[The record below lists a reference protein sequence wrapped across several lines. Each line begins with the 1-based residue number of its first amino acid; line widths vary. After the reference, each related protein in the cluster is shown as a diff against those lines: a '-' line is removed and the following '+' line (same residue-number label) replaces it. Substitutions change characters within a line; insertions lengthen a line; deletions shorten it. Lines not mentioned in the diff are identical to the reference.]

1 MNNTKSTGKVP
12 RRAADTGWAP
22 NARKVVCI
30 ALSCL
35 IALPFG
41 GTALSSMQASAEPAP
56 ESEAASAPAD
66 GDASASATIEVATAD
81 AARALESAAAA
92 HMPTLEEAL
101 GGGLTHSLL
110 SASPS
115 SGAGDAPSTDELTT
129 LEVAQLYASAA
140 DDKPGTPAYYA
151 KRWQEC
157 VDGFSWKA
165 TGLPKWNGA
174 DAGTQPT
181 EGAGTVQNPYRIY
194 TPEQF
199 RWALKHQASCTLMND
214 LDLGGDQG
222 RNWTG
227 ISYTSAATID
237 GGGHTVY
244 NLYSYAGQYAGLFS
258 WAGAENYGFVL
269 KNLTLSNAQVH
280 VSVKWSAP
288 LVAGFDGGIID
299 NCAVMDS
306 LAWQDDGSSG
316 NPPLISGVVS
326 FGWISGGD
334 SRWKGSP
341 SKVSNT
347 YARNV
352 DVKGQSC
359 TSGFTEV
366 PYNALIENCAAIDG
380 TVVEPGGHSGGFT
393 SCDYGPVT
401 YRNCFTNNDV
411 YGNTQTGVFVGVT
424 HSGEHTFENC
434 FAAGKIE
441 GTTQIGGFMAASQ
454 GASKDVFRN
463 CYATSMV
470 GMSEGGTNMG
480 GFIGFIDD
488 TSSATQFSF
497 ENCYAAGEV
506 GTLKSNDKGEALD
519 ASGNVVSTVG
529 GFAGSIGRH
538 TGLTFAN
545 CFYDKQTTGS
555 KENAIGTTPHTSIAG
570 LTGVL
575 TKSLTQA
582 DLGPAFVTKSGTYPQ
597 LNGLANGNAADWGG
611 NQELASIAK
620 AYSQASASTVFLFP
634 SMNEGSGFDP
644 NTADYDTV
652 RRIRYA
658 FPLTNDAMVGDGALN
673 TAWWYYD
680 DGGRFP
686 NQSPINTDAKI
697 ITLSSETDDDTM
709 NDVNV
714 TSVATGIGWLRTES
728 TYGGVVGSR
737 NLRLVPTTSVA
748 ISKDG
753 KAIVGSDDT
762 VYFQEDESKWP
773 AGSIPYEPF
782 TDDGLIKSD
791 HRDGIT
797 FIVASAVNLDAY
809 MNDTAVYPSEE
820 EKLAAHNIVALDF
833 NSVPATSEIAT
844 DPTTNRKIYLD
855 YTVTLKNSSGA
866 DETQVVR
873 LSVAKVI
880 PDAANPD
887 GPGIMSAPYEW
898 DDAKSLQQLFE
909 GQRSATKNELGKYVL
924 SYQWLDQSKTS
935 VQAQG
940 TKYLTVVSPLS
951 LVYRSGYGQN
961 ETLFTDPGAYQN
973 EDPAV
978 AERMPADPT
987 RFGHHFTGW
996 AYERENAD
1004 GGHDA
1009 FAAGTPITAV
1019 TDSRGNTNS
1028 VIGIAATWEP
1038 NLHQLVVKDAK
1049 DGTQVQDL
1057 ETAFGTNLRAA
1068 LSGYEPAGT
1077 GDGEFLGWRIE
1088 AGFDGREGEYVS
1100 ASDTMPDNDVTV
1112 YPVFGTE
1119 VSASLT
1125 AHNETQGVIDG
1136 TKHNRVGDIITYEI
1150 AVNNNQPDLIWK
1162 SATITDALE
1171 TGQDIVEGSIKLI
1184 KPDATV
1190 IDLGDDVYSEGTNS
1204 ITYTIPDDVQTDE
1217 TYVLMFQVKLN
1228 TEAPF
1233 VGQGTDQVITNAATV
1248 AGTDAS
1254 GGDVNAQTNEVTLPG
1269 SAYVDFAPADKWV
1282 SKSARNLSDP
1292 DATKAQV
1299 GDRISYTLELG
1310 NQSEDPNS
1318 RWNNAWFYD
1327 AVPAGLQVDSST
1339 IMLAYPDA
1347 ESPGGMKTGAFPTA
1361 LNEATGEI
1369 SIAAGTLKAGEQAT
1383 LTFEVV
1389 VTADAVGQSIK
1400 NTAWAVTDEPEKPN
1414 DPPAPPGPGPNP
1426 PVPDPDNPDP
1436 EPTDPV
1442 GPGKETVNLAVT
1454 KTAGVSQASPG
1465 SIVPY
1470 TITVS
1475 NMGNVHAKNV
1485 VIADALP
1492 EGLEYVSSVPAAQV
1506 SGGTVTWTCTVPA
1519 GMTVTRTVM
1528 ARVKNDASGS
1538 LVNDVV
1544 VNSPDLEKPL
1554 SPDTKPSIDVVPSPA
1569 EPVVSVSKVATA
1581 DAAVTGGQLT
1591 YYITVTNSGAADANG
1606 VIVTDPLPPG
1616 LVFTSAT
1623 EGGSYRN
1630 GLMMWN
1636 VNIPAQ
1642 SSKQLAVT
1650 ANVTAKSGELVNTA
1664 TAVHG
1669 GSADVSNYVTTAVS
1683 TGQKPADEPQLSLK
1697 KTSAVTQATP
1707 GSEVPYTITIA
1718 NTGAG
1723 EAKDVVVTDSLPSGM
1738 EYVVGSAD
1746 PAPESVVGNVVTWKV
1761 DVPAG
1766 ATITRTLTAKVASTV
1781 EAGTTLENSVE
1792 ASNPAGGDP
1801 IVPSELPSLEV
1812 LDPSSEGDQPIL
1824 GITKKASAETAAF
1837 GETLTYTIT
1846 VLNTGAVEAKGV
1858 TVSDVLPAGLSYQSS
1873 TGGAASGGSYD
1884 AATGAVTW
1892 TVDVPANGSAVCTVA
1907 AEVTAKAGSLAN
1919 AAVAELGDVRVESEA
1934 ASTAVSGGGEGEAK
1948 PQLSIKKTT
1957 SVTEASAGSVIPYV
1971 ITVSNTGNAAA
1982 EGVVVT
1988 DSLPEGLEYVSSEP
2002 AGAVSEDGKTITW
2015 TVDVAAGAE
2024 AKRQLTTKV
2033 ADGAATGSQL
2043 QNGVSVS
2050 NPAGGDP
2057 IAPSVDPPTV
2067 EVVDP
2072 TDTANIVVT
2081 KVASADKVVSGSQLT
2096 YTIGVTNAGTADA
2109 AGVRV
2114 SDALPAGTSLAAATE
2129 GGSLEKGSVVWTI
2142 DLAAGATKEL
2152 KVTLDVSAAAGSLV
2166 NAAQAAFDGGTA
2178 VSDPVT
2184 TQVESSGAGGD
2195 PSAVLSVTKSTNV
2208 DKAVQGSSVEYAIVV
2223 SNTGDADAKGVTVAD
2238 TLPAGLLYV
2247 SSDPAGSLSADR
2259 KTVTWTV
2266 DVDAGSS
2273 VTRTVTALVTGTQG
2287 QSIENGVVVT
2297 DPNDPTTPIEPPD
2310 KPVID
2315 VTDAADVSAS
2325 LAVDSVQATSGD
2337 KVQYTLTVTNSGT
2350 VAAKGVTAEEHLPAG
2365 VSFVS
2370 ASDGGTYAPDEQE
2383 PDAQEVGF
2391 DLFASV
2397 ASLFGLGEPPA
2408 DEPSDKPDAGSVSW
2422 TLDVPAGATVAR
2434 TVSAEVTAESGLLIA
2449 GADLTH
2455 LEKTMSTNNVQTRVL
2470 TDGSGS
2476 GEAKLSVT
2484 KTTSATQ
2491 AKPGFDVPYTITV
2504 RNTGS
2509 ADAHDVSIVDALP
2522 ADLIYQSSSPQGTLS
2537 DNDKTITW
2545 KADVP
2550 AGGTVTYTIAAK
2562 VADDAAGSVKNDV
2575 TVTPDGGDPVSPPAP
2590 PEVPVIPPDDPG
2602 DASPHLGIAKS
2613 IDAGASATQG
2623 DTVTYTLTVS
2633 NTGTGDAHDVAV
2645 TDVVPIGLDAVQ
2657 AAGGSYDAGSRTAS
2671 WTIESVPAGTSKTL
2685 TLQAEVTAAAGEL
2698 VNTAQAALGDSIV
2711 QSEPVVTAV
2720 EAGGG
2725 SGHVPAPSLVMTKTT
2740 AVKQAAQGSTVPY
2753 AITVRNI
2760 GDGTARD
2767 VAVTDALPE
2776 GLEYVSS
2783 EPAATLGEDGALRWT
2798 ADIDA
2803 GGSVSF
2809 MLYARV
2815 TADPGQTVANT
2826 AQAELLDGTL
2836 VRPAS
2841 DPSVTVSSGTPTASV
2856 HVAKHGIRDK
2866 APAGGRF
2873 AYKIVVTNTGAGDAQ
2888 GVRVTDTLP
2897 VGTSFAAAS
2906 DGGNYDEATGTV
2918 AWDVDVPALGRKELT
2933 LTVKVEALAG
2943 SLKNTAA
2950 SSYDGTAE
2958 TTPLVI
2964 TPITDDPTE
2973 ADPEVA
2979 LTKTVKNVTAE
2990 QEGRDNPD
2998 DQTTWLDGDELGF
3011 TITASN
3017 TKDGS
3022 LWSEV
3027 VLTDMLPDGLEL
3039 VEGSLLY
3046 TGPGQNA
3053 ASADGAYNAD
3063 AQSIRVDVGDIPGG
3077 QSAELSYRTVIRA
3090 GEDWSVDATM
3100 RNIAQAAGF
3109 DPDGANPVIAEGS
3122 AAVATPEPAPVK
3134 KLSKTAEN
3142 LTDPAAPIVQ
3152 VGDRVRYVIT
3162 LENAEPN
3169 PRAQW
3174 RGAYVYD
3181 EVPAGL
3187 DVDRATLKLVDAQG
3201 IAHDVADC
3209 YDAVSRRLI
3218 VSVGTIEGGS
3228 RAAVSFEATIP
3239 VSAIGEDVSNVGM
3252 VGTLLP
3258 DPDDPSALPE
3268 PGKPD
3273 DALLPDPVAPDPD
3286 GAEGNPAPTD
3296 PAVPNGNGIV
3306 APADPAPSLEKSV
3319 KDLTSDGSFAN
3330 GDEVLYTVTARNEKP
3345 GSYWYDVAIT
3355 DVLPHGVNLDNRSIR
3370 LTAPDGVT
3378 TDIAP
3383 TCYDDTTRT
3392 LSVPAG
3398 TIEGGQRYV
3407 LTYTARLDF
3416 SLAQG
3421 AVVNHAIASGGSPS
3435 DEGPNTFDE
3444 ANATVERP
3452 LVPWDSS
3459 ALARTGD
3466 VAPQAVSLAALVAL
3480 LAVVLMGGSR
3490 AATAAL
3496 AFRRSRGCRPTRPP
3510 HSRR

>member
-1 MNNTKSTGKVP
+1 MQ
-12 RRAADTGWAP
+12 
-22 NARKVVCI
+22 
-30 ALSCL
+30 
-35 IALPFG
+35 ALPNH
-41 GTALSSMQASAEPAP
+41 SRP
-56 ESEAASAPAD
+56 
-66 GDASASATIEVATAD
+66 
-81 AARALESAAAA
+81 
-92 HMPTLEEAL
+92 PTCPPSKRRS
-101 GGGLTHSLL
+101 GGGLASSLL
-110 SASPS
+110 SAPPS
-115 SGAGDAPSTDELTT
+115 SGESDAAPSSEELTT
-129 LEVAQLYASAA
+129 LDVAQLYASAA

-151 KRWQEC
+151 KRWAEERSKIQW
-157 VDGFSWKA
+157 VD
-165 TGLPKWNGA
+165 TGLEQWDGTTQQPGVGDGTPGA
-174 DAGTQPT
+174 PYQIENAKQLRWVLTAG
-181 EGAGTVQNPYRIY
+181 GLGDNRNCILV
-194 TPEQF
+194 
-199 RWALKHQASCTLMND
+199 SD
-214 LDLGGDQG
+214 LDLGGRLVQG
-222 RNWTG
+222 IDHATGETTNEAQAGSDAHNWRDVDVFDAFTL
-227 ISYTSAATID
+227 D
-237 GGGHTVY
+237 GNGHTIW
-244 NLYSYAGQYAGLFS
+244 NLFS
-258 WAGAENYGFVL
+258 KATGGLGHNVGFLRHVSNENFHL
-269 KNLTLSNAQVH
+269 KNLTVSHSRINSYSDATGLSRGATLIGNLHSGQV
-280 VSVKWSAP
+280 S
-288 LVAGFDGGIID
+288 
-299 NCAVMDS
+299 NCKVEYTAV
-306 LAWQDDGSSG
+306 WGSR
-316 NPPLISGVVS
+316 LISSFIAANDPGVPDSSLGVFSDDQAKKVVTDCLVSDSAVYSEGCACGMFECLWGDLLVERCGVV
-326 FGWISGGD
+326 D
-334 SRWKGSP
+334 
-341 SKVSNT
+341 
-347 YARNV
+347 
-352 DVKGQSC
+352 
-359 TSGFTEV
+359 TSIIV
-366 PYNALIENCAAIDG
+366 
-380 TVVEPGGHSGGFT
+380 PGGHSGGFI
-393 SCDYGPVT
+393 SCCRGNLVVRDS
-401 YRNCFTNNDV
+401 FTNVNV
-411 YGNTQTGVFVGVT
+411 YGNVATGVFVGVT
-424 HSGEHTFENC
+424 HGNGSSDGQNPTHPHLFENC

-441 GTTQIGGFMAASQ
+441 GTTLIGGFFGYSEYAD
-454 GASKDVFRN
+454 KVTFRN
-463 CYATSMV
+463 CYSTSMV
-470 GMSEGGTNMG
+470 GMSDGGENMG
-480 GFIGFIDD
+480 GFVGGSYDNSF
-488 TSSATQFSF
+488 TNTQFSY

-506 GTLKSNDKGEALD
+506 GTLKTNDKGEALKAD
-519 ASGNVVSTVG
+519 GVTVETTVG
-529 GFAGSIGRH
+529 GFAG
-538 TGLTFAN
+538 TVQTNTATTFAN

-555 KENAIGTTPHTSIAG
+555 KENAIGTTPHTSVTG

-582 DLGPAFVTKSGTYPQ
+582 ELGSEFVVKSGTYPQ
-597 LNGLANGNAADWGG
+597 LSGLANGDAADWGG

-634 SMNEGSGFDP
+634 SMNEGSAFDP
-644 NTADYDTV
+644 DTADYDTV

-658 FPLTNDAMVGDGALN
+658 FPLTNDAMVGDSALS

-728 TYGGVVGSR
+728 SFGGVVGSR

-773 AGSIPYEPF
+773 TGSIPYLPL

-809 MNDTAVYPSEE
+809 MNDTAVYPTEE
-820 EKLAAHNIVALDF
+820 EKLAKHNIVALDF
-833 NSVPATSEIAT
+833 NSVASTSEAVI
-844 DPTTNRKIYLD
+844 DPATNRKIYLD
-855 YTVTLKNSSGA
+855 YTVTLKNSSGG

-887 GPGIMSAPYEW
+887 GPGVMSAPYEW
-898 DDAKSLQQLFE
+898 DDAGSLQKLFE
-909 GQRSATKNELGKYVL
+909 GQRSATKDELGKYVL

-951 LVYRSGYGQN
+951 LAYRSGFGQN

-1038 NLHQLVVKDAK
+1038 NLHHLVVKDAK
-1049 DGTQVQDL
+1049 GGAQTQDL

-1088 AGFDGREGEYVS
+1088 SGFDGREGEYVS
-1100 ASDTMPDNDVTV
+1100 AADTMPDNDVAV

-1150 AVNNNQPDLIWK
+1150 AVNNNQPDLVWK
-1162 SATITDALE
+1162 SATITDVLE

-1184 KPDATV
+1184 TPDATV

-1204 ITYTIPDDVQTDE
+1204 LTYTIPDDVKTDE

-1228 TEAPF
+1228 AEAPF
-1233 VGQGTDQVITNAATV
+1233 VGQGTDQVISNAATV

-1282 SKSARNLSDP
+1282 SKTARNLSDP
-1292 DATKAQV
+1292 DAAKAQV

-1310 NQSEDPNS
+1310 NQSDDPNS

-1347 ESPGGMKTGAFPTA
+1347 ESPGGMKSDAFPTA
-1361 LNEATGEI
+1361 FNEATGEI
-1369 SIAAGTLKAGEQAT
+1369 SIAAGTLKPGEKAI

-1389 VTADAVGQSIK
+1389 VTAEAVGQSIK

-1414 DPPAPPGPGPNP
+1414 DPPTPPGPGPNP
-1426 PVPDPDNPDP
+1426 PAPDPDNPDP
-1436 EPTDPV
+1436 DPTDPV
-1442 GPGKETVNLAVT
+1442 GPGKETVSLAVT

-1470 TITVS
+1470 TIMVS
-1475 NMGNVHAKNV
+1475 NTGNVHAKNV
-1485 VIADALP
+1485 AIADELP

-1506 SGGTVTWTCTVPA
+1506 SGGTVMWTCTVPA

-1528 ARVKNDASGS
+1528 ARVKSDASGS

-1544 VNSPDLEKPL
+1544 VSSPDLEEPL
-1554 SPDTKPSIDVVPSPA
+1554 SPDAKPSVDIVPSPDEA
-1569 EPVVSVSKVATA
+1569 VVSVSKVATA
-1581 DAAVTGGQLT
+1581 DTAVTGGQLT
-1591 YYITVTNSGAADANG
+1591 YYITVTNSGATDANG
-1606 VIVTDPLPPG
+1606 VMVTDPLPPG
-1616 LVFTSAT
+1616 LVYASAT
-1623 EGGSYRN
+1623 DGGSYRN
-1630 GLMMWN
+1630 GLMIWN

-1642 SSKQLAVT
+1642 SSKQLSVT

-1664 TAVHG
+1664 TAVYG
-1669 GSADVSNYVTTAVS
+1669 GSADVSNYVSTSVS
-1683 TGQKPADEPQLSLK
+1683 TGQKPAEEPQLSLK
-1697 KTSAVTQATP
+1697 KTSAVEQATP
-1707 GSEVPYTITIA
+1707 GSEVPYTISIA

-1723 EAKDVVVTDSLPSGM
+1723 DAKDVVVTDSLPSGM

-1761 DVPAG
+1761 DVAAG
-1766 ATITRTLTAKVASTV
+1766 ATVTRTLTAKVASTV
-1781 EAGTTLENSVE
+1781 EAGTTLENAVE

-1812 LDPSSEGDQPIL
+1812 LDPSSGGDQPIL

-1837 GETLTYTIT
+1837 GDALTYTIT
-1846 VLNTGAVEAKGV
+1846 VLNTGAAEAKGV

-1884 AATGAVTW
+1884 AGTGAVAW
-1892 TVDVPANGSAVCTVA
+1892 TVDVPANGSAVCTVT
-1907 AEVTAKAGSLAN
+1907 AEVTAKAGTLAN
-1919 AAVAELGDVRVESEA
+1919 AAVAELGDARVESEA
-1934 ASTAVSGGGEGEAK
+1934 ASTAVSGGGEGESKA
-1948 PQLSIKKTT
+1948 QLSIKKTT
-1957 SVTEASAGSVIPYV
+1957 SVSEASAGSSIPYV

-2002 AGAVSEDGKTITW
+2002 AGTVSEDGRTVAW

-2024 AKRQLTTKV
+2024 VKRQLTAKV
-2033 ADGAATGSQL
+2033 ADGTASGAQL
-2043 QNGVSVS
+2043 TNGVSVS
-2050 NPAGGDP
+2050 DPAGGDP
-2057 IAPSVDPPTV
+2057 IEPSVDPPAV

-2072 TDTANIVVT
+2072 TGQANIVVT

-2096 YTIGVTNAGTADA
+2096 YTIGVTNSGTADA
-2109 AGVRV
+2109 EGVRV
-2114 SDALPAGTSLAAATE
+2114 SDALPAGTALAASTE
-2129 GGSLEKGSVVWTI
+2129 GGSLEKGSLVWTI
-2142 DLAAGATKEL
+2142 DLAAGASKEL
-2152 KVTLDVSAAAGSLV
+2152 KATVDVSAAAGSLV
-2166 NAAQAAFDGGTA
+2166 NTAQAAFDGATVA
-2178 VSDPVT
+2178 SDPVT
-2184 TQVESSGAGGD
+2184 TQVESSGTGGD
-2195 PSAVLSVTKSTNV
+2195 PSAVLSVTKTTNV
-2208 DKAVQGSSVEYAIVV
+2208 DKAVQGASVDYAIVV

-2238 TLPAGLLYV
+2238 TLPDGLSYV

-2266 DVDAGSS
+2266 DVAAGSS
-2273 VTRTVTALVTGTQG
+2273 VTRTVTALVTGAQG
-2287 QSIENGVVVT
+2287 QSIENSVTVT

-2310 KPVID
+2310 KPVVD

-2325 LAVDSVQATSGD
+2325 LAVDSAQAVSGD
-2337 KVQYTLTVTNSGT
+2337 EVQYTLTVTNAGT
-2350 VAAKGVTAEEHLPAG
+2350 VAAKGVKAVEKLPAG
-2365 VSFVS
+2365 VSFAS
-2370 ASDGGTYAPDEQE
+2370 ASDGGAYAPDEQD
-2383 PDAQEVGF
+2383 PVAQEKGF
-2391 DLFASV
+2391 DLFAS
-2397 ASLFGLGEPPA
+2397 AAAFFGLGEPPA
-2408 DEPSDKPDAGSVSW
+2408 DEPAEKPDAGSVSW

-2434 TVSAEVTAESGLLIA
+2434 TVTAEVTAESGLLIA

-2455 LEKTMSTNNVQTRVL
+2455 LEKTVPTNNVQTRVL
-2470 TDGSGS
+2470 ADGSGS

-2484 KTTSATQ
+2484 KTTTATQ
-2491 AKPGFDVPYTITV
+2491 VKPGFDVPYTITV

-2509 ADAHDVSIVDALP
+2509 ADARDVSIVDALP
-2522 ADLIYQSSSPQGTLS
+2522 AGLVYQSSAPQGTLS
-2537 DNDKTITW
+2537 DNDKTVTW
-2545 KADVP
+2545 QADVP
-2550 AGGTVTYTIAAK
+2550 AGGAVTYTLVAK
-2562 VADDAAGSVKNDV
+2562 VADDAVGSVKNGV
-2575 TVTPDGGDPVSPPAP
+2575 TVTPDGGDPVSPPSP
-2590 PEVPVIPPDDPG
+2590 PDVPVIQPDDPG
-2602 DASPHLGIAKS
+2602 GASPQIGIAKS

-2623 DTVTYTLTVS
+2623 DAVVYTLTVS
-2633 NTGTGDAHDVAV
+2633 NTGTADAHDVAV
-2645 TDVVPIGLDAVQ
+2645 TDAVPVGLGSVQ
-2657 AAGGSYDAGSRTAS
+2657 AVDGAFDEGGRTAS
-2671 WTIESVPAGTSKTL
+2671 WTLDNVPAGSSKTL

-2698 VNTAQAALGDSIV
+2698 VNTAQAAIGDSV
-2711 QSEPVVTAV
+2711 ATSEPVVTAV
-2720 EAGGG
+2720 QAAGG
-2725 SGHVPAPSLVMTKTT
+2725 SGHVPAPSLVMSKTT
-2740 AVKQAAQGSTVPY
+2740 AVKQAAQGTIVPY
-2753 AITVRNI
+2753 AISVSNI
-2760 GDGTARD
+2760 GDGAAKG
-2767 VAVTDALPE
+2767 VKVTDALPE
-2776 GLEYVSS
+2776 GLAFVSS
-2783 EPAATLGEDGALRWT
+2783 EPAATVGEDGSLSWT
-2798 ADIDA
+2798 TDVDA
-2803 GGSVSF
+2803 GGSASF

-2815 TADPGQTVANT
+2815 TAEPGQTVANT
-2826 AQAELLDGTL
+2826 AQAELVNGTT

-2841 DPSVTVSSGTPTASV
+2841 DPSVTVSAGAPEASV
-2856 HVAKHGIRDK
+2856 HVAKHGARDK

-2873 AYKIVVTNTGAGDAQ
+2873 SYKIAVSNTGAGDAQ
-2888 GVRVTDTLP
+2888 GVRVSDALP
-2897 VGTSFAAAS
+2897 VGSSFVEAS
-2906 DGGNYDEATGTV
+2906 DGGVYDEAAGTV

-2943 SLKNTAA
+2943 SLKNTA
-2950 SSYDGTAE
+2950 SSSFDGKAE
-2958 TTPLVI
+2958 TTPLVV

-2979 LTKTVKNVTAE
+2979 LTKTVKNITAE
-2990 QEGRDNPD
+2990 SEGRDDPA
-2998 DQTTWLDGDELGF
+2998 DQSTWLDGDELAF
-3011 TITASN
+3011 AITATN

-3022 LWSEV
+3022 LWSDV
-3027 VLTDMLPDGLEL
+3027 VLTDMLPEGLDL

-3046 TGPGQNA
+3046 TGPGQGA
-3053 ASADGAYNAD
+3053 ASAEGSYD
-3063 AQSIRVDVGDIPGG
+3063 AEGRSIRVEAGDIPGG
-3077 QSAELSYRTVIRA
+3077 QSAELSYKTVVKA
-3090 GEDWSVDATM
+3090 GQDWTADATM
-3100 RNIAQAAGF
+3100 RNIAQAAGY
-3109 DPDGANPVIAEGS
+3109 DPDGVNRIVAEDS
-3122 AAVATPEPAPVK
+3122 VAVATPEPASIK
-3134 KLSKTAEN
+3134 QLSKTAEN
-3142 LTDPAAPIVQ
+3142 LTDPEASIVQ

-3187 DVDRATLKLVDAQG
+3187 DVDPATLRLVDARG
-3201 IAHDVADC
+3201 IAHDVSGC
-3209 YDAVSRRLI
+3209 YDPASRQLVVSAGVI
-3218 VSVGTIEGGS
+3218 GGGS
-3228 RAAVSFEATIP
+3228 RATVSFEATVP
-3239 VSAIGEDVSNVGM
+3239 VRAIGEDVSNIGM

-3258 DPDDPSALPE
+3258 DPDDPGALPE

-3273 DALLPDPVAPDPD
+3273 DGTLPDPAMPDPD
-3286 GAEGNPAPTD
+3286 GADGDPAPTD
-3296 PAVPNGNGIV
+3296 PAAPNGDGIV
-3306 APADPAPSLEKSV
+3306 APADPAPSVEKTV
-3319 KDLTSDGSFAN
+3319 KDLTSDGSFSN
-3330 GDEVLYTVTARNEKP
+3330 GDEVLYTVVAQNANP
-3345 GSYWYDVAIT
+3345 GSYWYDVTIT
-3355 DVLPHGVNLDNRSIR
+3355 DVLPLGVNLDDRSIR

-3378 TDIAP
+3378 TDVDPAR
-3383 TCYDDTTRT
+3383 YDAGSRT
-3392 LSVPAG
+3392 LSVPVG
-3398 TIEGGQRYV
+3398 TIGGGERYV
-3407 LTYTARLDF
+3407 LAYTAQLDF

-3421 AVVNHAIASGGSPS
+3421 AVVNHAIANGGSPS
-3435 DEGPNTFDE
+3435 DEDPNTFDE
-3444 ANATVERP
+3444 ANATIERP

-3459 ALARTGD
+3459 TLPRTGD
-3466 VAPQAVSLAALVAL
+3466 AGFQAVVLGALAALIAL
-3480 LAVVLMGGSR
+3480 ALMGGSR

-3496 AFRRSRGCRPTRPP
+3496 ASRRVRGCRPARSP